1 MHRSFGLKKLRWSC
15 AFAVQVFKAKNTESC
30 GNHWRMYVNIVEEE
44 YWREILE
51 NLKEHPHLLGRSK
64 EQEKEHAGK
73 LYSELGQ

>member
-1 MHRSFGLKKLRWSC
+1 
-15 AFAVQVFKAKNTESC
+15 
-30 GNHWRMYVNIVEEE
+30 MYVNIVEEE